1 MMLLGLLSAS
11 GCMTIPFWGDRGDD
25 SVKVVASPA
34 AVEAPVEEWV
44 EVFAEELPEED
55 PVLLVEPV
63 EELKPVRFDE
73 PIQIQAPDTSQTP

>member
-44 EVFAEELPEED
+44 EVVVEELPEED

>member
-1 MMLLGLLSAS
+1 MILLGLLSAS

-25 SVKVVASPA
+25 SVEVVASPA

-44 EVFAEELPEED
+44 EVVAEELPEED
-55 PVLLVEPV
+55 PVVLVEPV

-73 PIQIQAPDTSQTP
+73 PIQIQAPDTSRTP